1 MAARPEQ
8 FQFRHFDD
16 CQCGRPPGSMASL
29 LGSAP
34 ATSRYILEALEDG
47 YVETNMVIP
56 QQAAPALSEH

>member
-1 MAARPEQ
+1 
-8 FQFRHFDD
+8 
-16 CQCGRPPGSMASL
+16 MASL